1 MGEYR
6 YLIRLVTYAVAILL
20 LLELARCQDIITT
33 IAGGAVHHG
42 DGGDATSAI
51 VSYPCGVT
59 VDSSGS
65 IYIH

>member
-6 YLIRLVTYAVAILL
+6 YWIRLVNYAVVILL
-20 LLELARCQDIITT
+20 LLQLALCQDIITT
-33 IAGGAVHHG
+33 IAGGDVHHG

-51 VSYPCGVT
+51 VSYPCGVA
-59 VDSSGS
+59 VDASG

>member
-6 YLIRLVTYAVAILL
+6 YLIRLVTYAVVILL

-33 IAGGAVHHG
+33 IAGGDLYYG

-51 VSYPCGVT
+51 LSCPCGVA
-59 VDSSGS
+59 VDSSGF
-65 IYIH
+65 YIH